1 MQTQTELNTPASST
15 PNGEAVEEA
24 LNSITQQ
31 LSKAAAHYDKRV
43 PNEIDLIAI
52 VRERL
57 INHGLGDRIAA
68 FDNSRFIREAAGISS
83 SAQQY
88 HLNRWLT
95 LQFMSSPRDTAVQ
108 RYALIYEI
116 NAIEWLKIFDRVI
129 LPALIDFDLVV
140 EI

>member
-1 MQTQTELNTPASST
+1 MQVQPEPSITPSSA
-15 PNGEAVEEA
+15 PNNEAVEQA
-24 LNSITQQ
+24 LSSINQRLTEVA
-31 LSKAAAHYDKRV
+31 SHYDQRQV
-43 PNEIDLIAI
+43 NEVDLIAI

-68 FDNSRFIREAAGISS
+68 FDNSRFIRDAANVSS

-95 LQFMSSPRDTAVQ
+95 LQFMHSNKDTAVQ

-116 NAIEWLKIFDRVI
+116 NAIEWLKVFDRVI